1 MNSLI
6 ISLSRHATFTNFLSR
21 SRRVIVQKKSRFEII
36 DIPSLESREK
46 SASFKGRSWIS
57 LEGKKKM
64 AARIFGKRNILVN
77 NQSDRDRFLD
87 FVLEFPGSKRGKG
100 EREREERVFAA
111 STRVHEAV
119 NGRCVRWQV
128 EARREESTRHGA
140 LHCCTRGRKLRF
152 RRQREKR
159 RKKEEE
165 ERKDRLPGARSS
177 FRAN

>member
-6 ISLSRHATFTNFLSR
+6 ISPSRHATFTNFLSR

-87 FVLEFPGSKRGKG
+87 FASNFRGRRG
-100 EREREERVFAA
+100 GRERERERSACLPRVHACMRQLTA
-111 STRVHEAV
+111 GSLASGSSTRGEHSPR
-119 NGRCVRWQV
+119 GP
-128 EARREESTRHGA
+128 SLLHTRKKA
-140 LHCCTRGRKLRF
+140 PLSATE
-152 RRQREKR
+152 REK
-159 RKKEEE
+159 KKKGKEG
-165 ERKDRLPGARSS
+165 RKDRLPGARSS